1 MEEVIGEAL
10 KRLVEDERPGCE
22 APRRARPTAS
32 GSRHIPKWVED
43 HVWRRDSGRCAFVG
57 ADGLRCG
64 ETAWLEL
71 DHVTPW
77 ALGGRSD
84 EPDNIRLLC
93 RAHNQ
98 AEARRVF
105 ANEAPSSAG

>member
-10 KRLVEDERPGCE
+10 RRFVEETRPG
-22 APRRARPTAS
+22 AGLDHRKTAS
-32 GSRHIPKWVED
+32 ETRRVPKWVED
-43 HVWRRDSGRCAFVG
+43 HVWRRDNGRCAFVG

-84 EPDNIRLLC
+84 DPINIRLLC

-98 AEARRVF
+98 AEAKRVF
-105 ANEAPSSAG
+105 GKPEN